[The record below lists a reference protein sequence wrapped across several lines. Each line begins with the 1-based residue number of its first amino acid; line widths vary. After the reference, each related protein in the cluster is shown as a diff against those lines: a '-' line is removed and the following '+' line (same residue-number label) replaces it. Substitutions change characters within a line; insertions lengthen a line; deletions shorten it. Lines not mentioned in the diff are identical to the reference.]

1 MKAVAAYLL
10 AVLGGNANPDE
21 KAIEKILDSVGVHS
35 NKEETSLLLSQLY
48 GKDVYQIIAAG
59 NALLATIPASSG
71 KDIEVHFEK
80 KENPKKEE
88 SKGNEKKKEE
98 PKEEEEEDMGFG
110 LFD

>member
-35 NKEETSLLLSQLY
+35 NKEETSVLLAQLH
-48 GKDVYQIIAAG
+48 GKDIYQLIATG
-59 NALLATIPASSG
+59 NALLATFPASSG
-71 KDIEVHFEK
+71 KDIEVHVEK
-80 KENPKKEE
+80 KEAKKEE
-88 SKGNEKKKEE
+88 SKGKEKKKEE
-98 PKEEEEEDMGFG
+98 PKEEEEEEDMGFG